1 MTQIHKNRHACTP
14 AGKSFFHRQQHAP
27 PHVQKRLVGRTLP
40 YLHAPTYAR
49 PHMPPRL
56 RDHRYFWVESSE
68 EETLADKELSSAQ
81 AEGDVSCSTSGAVEL
96 LSVCEAL
103 TVLESA
109 GEVASSELKVLGLV
123 LVGLGRHV
131 PARAD
136 GDGILKSLLLLSGSQ
151 RVADRR

>member
-1 MTQIHKNRHACTP
+1 
-14 AGKSFFHRQQHAP
+14 
-27 PHVQKRLVGRTLP
+27 
-40 YLHAPTYAR
+40 
-49 PHMPPRL
+49 MPPRL

-131 PARAD
+131 LALAE
-136 GDGILKSLLLLSGSQ
+136 GDGILLSLLLSNMFHAVIA
-151 RVADRR
+151 RAYVALR